1 MCVYV
6 RVYVC
11 VYVCVHVCVSVC
23 VWEGGGGEQCTY
35 LANNLHGLIEVASF
49 QQGGDPIQYG
59 METVR

>member
-1 MCVYV
+1 MCVGG
-6 RVYVC
+6 
-11 VYVCVHVCVSVC
+11 
-23 VWEGGGGEQCTY
+23 GGGGEQCTY